1 MKTSKTIDKT
11 KNLIS
16 LALVRLMYRKSYD
29 EITVKEICQNAGVSR
44 MSFYRYF
51 DKKEDVFIDYCD
63 ARFEEFYDEYLN
75 RTTVS
80 LEEFVLDTFKFF
92 KKYNRQLMILRQ
104 AGKEQ
109 ILVKQFN
116 GYAKYLIVHNSNKLV
131 LEQRKNPVIGPF
143 LAGGLYNV
151 LATWLDDGMEQSPE
165 EMRDLLLQI
174 PFMIAQSL

>member
-1 MKTSKTIDKT
+1 
-11 KNLIS
+11 
-16 LALVRLMYRKSYD
+16 
-29 EITVKEICQNAGVSR
+29 

-63 ARFEEFYDEYLN
+63 ARFEEFYDQYLN
-75 RTTVS
+75 RNTVT
-80 LEEFVLDTFKFF
+80 LEEFVLDTFNFF

-104 AGKEQ
+104 VGKEQ

-116 GYAKYLIVHNSNKLV
+116 GYAKYLIVHNNNQLV

-151 LATWLDDGMEQSPE
+151 LTTWLDDGMEQSPE
-165 EMRDLLLQI
+165 EMRNLLLQI
-174 PFMIAQSL
+174 PLIIAKSL

>member
-1 MKTSKTIDKT
+1 MKTAKTIIHT
-11 KNLIS
+11 KGLIS
-16 LALVRLMYRKSYD
+16 LALVGLMYKKSYD
-29 EITVKEICQNAGVSR
+29 EITVKEICEKAGVSR

-63 ARFEEFYDEYLN
+63 ARFEEFYDQYLN
-75 RTTVS
+75 RNTVS
-80 LEEFVLDTFKFF
+80 LEEFVLDTFNFF

-116 GYAKYLIVHNSNKLV
+116 GYAKYLIVHNNNQLV

-151 LATWLDDGMEQSPE
+151 LTTWLDDGMEQSPE
-165 EMRDLLLQI
+165 EMRNLLLQI
-174 PFMIAQSL
+174 PLIIAKSL

>member
-1 MKTSKTIDKT
+1 MKTAKTIIRT

-16 LALVRLMYRKSYD
+16 LALISLMYKKGYD
-29 EITVKEICQNAGVSR
+29 EITVKEICEKAGVSR

-75 RTTVS
+75 QSMVT

-116 GYAKYLIVHNSNKLV
+116 GYAKYLILHNNNKLV

-151 LATWLDDGMEQSPE
+151 LTTWLDDGMEQSPE

-174 PFMIAQSL
+174 PFMVAQSL